1 MVLLMHYINEEIK
14 REFVGC
20 IIVARG
26 GLDIDLGG
34 FLQKKRMIA
43 YCKTGIDRRG
53 WKKEINRNEAEV
65 LAVNM
70 NLPSKRKNGRNEA
83 AIIK

>member
-1 MVLLMHYINEEIK
+1 
-14 REFVGC
+14 
-20 IIVARG
+20 
-26 GLDIDLGG
+26 
-34 FLQKKRMIA
+34 MIA
-43 YCKTGIDRRG
+43 YCKTRIDRRG